1 MGYYDGCVFGCCKRD
16 CVWQDLRSP
25 VYYRSGLHY
34 VCGTCYLRCAT
45 LPGSECTLREAAR
58 RMGIPA

>member
-1 MGYYDGCVFGCCKRD
+1 MGYYDGCVCGCCKRD

-25 VYYRSGLHY
+25 AIYRTGLHY
-34 VCGTCYLRCAT
+34 VCGECYRRCASLT
-45 LPGSECTLREAAR
+45 GSECALREAAR